1 MSQDQ
6 ENLDLMQ
13 EGIDELEGSVDL
25 KTALA
30 QEKAKEKS
38 DKEATKFAEKVKKNE
53 ERIAA
58 KQAKLDEKALKAF
71 EKESA
76 KAEKLA
82 IKNAPKPER
91 ISMNGIK
98 LPSEHTSALAIWS
111 LITSISNEK
120 GEICKIS
127 DLKTVTAPT
136 YIDKNGVE
144 AFINPS
150 NLSPELWAYKKFYGL
165 TQSK

>member
-82 IKNAPKPER
+82 IKNAPKILQPVQ
-91 ISMNGIK
+91 NGQRHPK
-98 LPSEHTSALAIWS
+98 ENTNCGKAWAMFAELSK
-111 LITSISNEK
+111 EK
-120 GEICKIS
+120 GAVCTAKEANSYNNSTLEPLNENMIKVNHWAWKKYHGLLS
-127 DLKTVTAPT
+127 LKS
-136 YIDKNGVE
+136 KN
-144 AFINPS
+144 A
-150 NLSPELWAYKKFYGL
+150 
-165 TQSK
+165 